1 MSVASASASSSRSAT
16 RRLIKEL
23 DTWRSESRDE
33 KGIERLGPVSEDD
46 LLTWEAVINGRDVGG
61 GYDEGRWLLSIQIPT
76 NYPLAPPAVRFVTPV
91 VHPNIALKTGE
102 ICLDLLK
109 GAWTPAYSVLE
120 TVRAVRSLLSYP
132 EVDSPLNVDCAALL
146 RGGDVVGARR
156 LVELWCLGEGRY
168 DGE

>member
-1 MSVASASASSSRSAT
+1 MSVASAARSPT

-33 KGIERLGPVSEDD
+33 KGIERLGPVSEHD
-46 LLTWEAVINGRDVGG
+46 LLTWEAVINGRGVGG
-61 GYDEGRWLLSIQIPT
+61 GYDEGRWLLSIVIPP
-76 NYPLAPPAVRFVTPV
+76 NYPLAPPQVRFATPV
-91 VHPNIALKTGE
+91 VHPNIALDTGE
-102 ICLDLLK
+102 VCLDLLK

-120 TVRAVRSLLSYP
+120 TVRAVRGLLSYP

-146 RGGDVVGARR
+146 RDGDVVGATR
-156 LVELWCLGEGRY
+156 LVELWCSGEEGRY